1 MILKVLGS
9 SSKGNCYL
17 LMAKDDILI
26 LEAGVGIKDIK
37 MALGFDFRNVRGCL
51 VTHEHKDHS
60 RSAADLQSMG
70 IPIYATKGT
79 REAIGLPHKASCA
92 MVPEETTLKIGG
104 YVVIAYK
111 SKHDAAEPCMFLIY
125 HPEMG
130 SLVFATDTY
139 MIPYDFRGLDHYLI
153 EANYSQK
160 IIVAKVAEGTLST
173 KLAQRIIKSHLSL
186 ENALK
191 QVKGSETLQNV
202 ILIHL
207 SDSNSNA
214 EEFKLAVQM
223 ATGKP
228 VYIAD
233 KGLQI
238 NLGRQMNE

>member
-17 LMAKDDILI
+17 LMAQDDILI
-26 LEAGVGIKDIK
+26 LEAGVGIRDIK
-37 MALGFDFRNVRGCL
+37 MALGFDFKNVRGCL

-60 RSAADLQSMG
+60 KSAIDLHNMG
-70 IPIYATKGT
+70 IPIYSTKGT
-79 REAIGLPHKASCA
+79 REALELPHKPHNI
-92 MVPEETTLKIGG
+92 MVPELTTVKLGNYI
-104 YVVIAYK
+104 VTAYK
-111 SKHDAAEPCMFLIY
+111 SKHDAAEPCMYLIY

-139 MIPYDFRGLDHYLI
+139 IIPYDFRGLDHYLI
-153 EANYSQK
+153 EANYSMK
-160 IIVAKVAEGTLST
+160 IIEDKVAKGLLNM

-186 ENALK
+186 ENAIK
-191 QVKGSETLQNV
+191 QVKPTEQLKTV

-214 EEFKLAVQM
+214 EEFKAEVQKS
-223 ATGKP
+223 TGKP

-233 KGLQI
+233 KGLRVE
-238 NLGRQMNE
+238 LGRNEG

>member
-17 LMAKDDILI
+17 LMAQDDILI
-26 LEAGVGIKDIK
+26 LEAGVGIRDIK

-51 VTHEHKDHS
+51 LTHEHKDHS
-60 RSAADLQSMG
+60 RSAIDLHNMG
-70 IPIYATKGT
+70 IPIYCTKGT
-79 REAIGLPHKASCA
+79 REALELPHKASCI
-92 MVPEETTLKIGG
+92 MVPEVTTVKIGG
-104 YVVIAYK
+104 YVVTAYK
-111 SKHDAAEPCMFLIY
+111 AKHDAAEPCMFLIY

-130 SLVFATDTY
+130 SMAFATDTY
-139 MIPYDFRGLDHYLI
+139 IIPYDFRGLNHYLI
-153 EANYSQK
+153 EANYSMK
-160 IIVAKVAEGTLST
+160 IIQDKVAQGLLHI

-191 QVKGSETLQNV
+191 QVKDSKDLENV

-214 EEFKLAVQM
+214 EEFKAEVQKS
-223 ATGKP
+223 TGKP

-233 KGLQI
+233 KGLKI
-238 NLGRQMNE
+238 ELRREMNE

>member
-37 MALGFDFRNVRGCL
+37 LALGFDFRNVKGCL
-51 VTHEHKDHS
+51 ITHEHKDHS
-60 RSAADLQSMG
+60 KSAIELHNMG

-79 REAIGLPHKASCA
+79 REAIGLPHKASCVL
-92 MVPEETTLKIGG
+92 VPEETTIKIGG
-104 YVVIAYK
+104 YVITSYNA
-111 SKHDAAEPCMFLIY
+111 KHDAAEPCMYLIY

-153 EANYSQK
+153 EANYSIK
-160 IIVAKVAEGTLST
+160 IIEDKVSEGSLST

-186 ENALK
+186 ESAIK

-214 EEFKLAVQM
+214 EEFKSEVQK

-233 KGLQI
+233 KGLKI
-238 NLGRQMNE
+238 ELRRNEG

>member
-26 LEAGVGIKDIK
+26 LEAGVGIRDIK

-60 RSAADLQSMG
+60 RAAIDLHNMG
-70 IPIYATKGT
+70 IPIYSTKGT
-79 REAIGLPHKASCA
+79 REALELPHKAHCI
-92 MVPEETTLKIGG
+92 MIPEITTIKIGG
-104 YVVIAYK
+104 YVVTAYK
-111 SKHDAAEPCMFLIY
+111 AKHDAAEPCMYLIF

-130 SLVFATDTY
+130 SMLFATDTY
-139 MIPYDFRGLDHYLI
+139 IIPYNFRGLDHYLI
-153 EANYSQK
+153 EANYSHK
-160 IIVAKVAEGTLST
+160 IIEDKVARGMLNI

-186 ENALK
+186 ENAIK
-191 QVKGSETLQNV
+191 QVKPTEELKTVVLV
-202 ILIHL
+202 HL

-214 EEFKLAVQM
+214 EEFKSEVQKS
-223 ATGKP
+223 TGKP

-233 KGLQI
+233 KGLK
-238 NLGRQMNE
+238 LELRRDGE

>member
-17 LMAKDDILI
+17 LMAQDDILI
-26 LEAGVGIKDIK
+26 LEAGVVIKDIK

-60 RSAADLQSMG
+60 RAAIDLHNMG
-70 IPIYATKGT
+70 IPIYCTKGT
-79 REAIGLPHKASCA
+79 REALELPHKASCI
-92 MVPEETTLKIGG
+92 MVPEVTTVKIGG
-104 YVVIAYK
+104 FAVTAYK

-130 SLVFATDTY
+130 SMAFATDTY
-139 MIPYDFRGLDHYLI
+139 IIPYDFRGLNHYLI
-153 EANYSQK
+153 EANYSMK
-160 IIVAKVAEGTLST
+160 IIQDKVTQGLLNM

-191 QVKGSETLQNV
+191 QIKDSNDLENV

-214 EEFKLAVQM
+214 EEFKAEAQKS
-223 ATGKP
+223 TGKP

-233 KGLQI
+233 KGL
-238 NLGRQMNE
+238 NVELRRREE